1 MITPKDYQSAI
12 QVQSACN
19 LRAILRSMADIADRS
34 DGCFGHP
41 VLRMYAEQVMFL
53 TGGMG
58 DQASYN
64 RAYDIVTC
72 HRTNPV
78 TVTTSLTEGEQA

>member
-1 MITPKDYQSAI
+1 MITPKDYDSALH
-12 QVQSACN
+12 VQSAPN
-19 LRAILRSMADIADRS
+19 LRAILRSMTDIADRS

-58 DQASYN
+58 DQASYG
-64 RAYDIVTC
+64 RAYDIVTS
-72 HRTNPV
+72 HLSEPV
-78 TVTTSLTEGEQA
+78 TVTTSLTGGE